1 MNWLIVLIT
10 MIFINIQHVLYMIH
24 VFYVDVVLI
33 VFSCTKDRATLLL
46 PSISKTSF
54 PVDNENLLYVDVDV
68 VTIVFSC
75 TKARATL

>member
-1 MNWLIVLIT
+1 MSLLIVLII

-24 VFYVDVVLI
+24 VFYVDVILS
-33 VFSCTKDRATLLL
+33 VFSCTKDKGTLLL
-46 PSISKTSF
+46 QSISKTYF
-54 PVDNENLLYVDVDV
+54 PVENENLSDVDVDV